1 MNGWW
6 IPMNRAFATVVALSA
21 DSGASLSLS
30 PSWQCLGCVWKPEG
44 PCSLCWV
51 PHFLRQCSFARGNCS
66 CCSVRGCFNS
76 CNGKS
81 VQSLLMWS
89 LTWMFPDTL
98 MHVLQTE
105 LVLLICLLHLK
116 PCPLLGFP
124 TPLTCS
130 SQILRRPLWFLL
142 FPLTSMIPSLMMS
155 TSRIYFP
162 SLHFSLS
169 PFCLI
174 SSRQSQVCP
183 NYFKGSLTCF
193 LASFVL
199 CPPTF
204 PKAPTY
210 PLPNGTPLS
219 LQSAAKA
226 ILFLKNWI

>member
-51 PHFLRQCSFARGNCS
+51 PHFLLQCSFARGNCS

-124 TPLTCS
+124 ISTHLLKPDTQETSLIPSFSPNFHDTKPDDVYL
-130 SQILRRPLWFLL
+130 QNL
-142 FPLTSMIPSLMMS
+142 FP
-155 TSRIYFP
+155 
-162 SLHFSLS
+162 
-169 PFCLI
+169 I
-174 SSRQSQVCP
+174 SSLFTLS
-183 NYFKGSLTCF
+183 F
-193 LASFVL
+193 LF
-199 CPPTF
+199 
-204 PKAPTY
+204 
-210 PLPNGTPLS
+210 N
-219 LQSAAKA
+219 
-226 ILFLKNWI
+226 